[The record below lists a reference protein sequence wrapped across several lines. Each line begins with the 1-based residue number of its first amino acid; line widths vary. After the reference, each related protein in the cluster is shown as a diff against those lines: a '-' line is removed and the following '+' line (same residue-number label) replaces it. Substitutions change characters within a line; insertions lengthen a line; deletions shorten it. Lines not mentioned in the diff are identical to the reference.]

1 MIQQNVKTRV
11 MFVPNILETTLIA
24 TDHIYIY
31 IIATDHIYIYIY
43 IYTYTYIYIFT
54 NQSR

>member
-24 TDHIYIY
+24 TDRLVQQNVETTIY
-31 IIATDHIYIYIY
+31 ADRQNLETMP
-43 IYTYTYIYIFT
+43 T
-54 NQSR
+54 